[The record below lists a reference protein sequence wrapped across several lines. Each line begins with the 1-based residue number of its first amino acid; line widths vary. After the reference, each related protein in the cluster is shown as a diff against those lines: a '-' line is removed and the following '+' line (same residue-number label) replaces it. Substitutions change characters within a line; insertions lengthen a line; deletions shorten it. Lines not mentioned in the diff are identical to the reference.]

1 MHSSFRRPKA
11 TWSFVSLVGV
21 LSAAFLAGCD
31 SPPDPNS
38 PEAQKGREQLSA
50 IVAKQEDEANKN
62 SKGVPL
68 KSIKRLKVQPQPA
81 K

>member
-1 MHSSFRRPKA
+1 MHSHFRSPKA
-11 TWSFVSLVGV
+11 KWSFVSLVGV

-38 PEAQKGREQLSA
+38 PEAQKNRQELSS
-50 IVAKQEDEANKN
+50 IVAKQEEQVNKN
-62 SKGVPL
+62 SKVPL
-68 KSIKRLKVQPQPA
+68 RSIKNLKTQPQPA